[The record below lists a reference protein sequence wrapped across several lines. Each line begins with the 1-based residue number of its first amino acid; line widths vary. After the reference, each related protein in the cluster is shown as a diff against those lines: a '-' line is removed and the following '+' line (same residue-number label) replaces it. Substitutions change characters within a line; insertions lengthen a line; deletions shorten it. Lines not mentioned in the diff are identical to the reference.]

1 MRLVDNIYDISDFKW
16 VAEENTL
23 YSHNDY
29 VIYDISNRPNYADG
43 RNQFYILNPKTNNK
57 HRFRFKKQID
67 DYNLFVSESGFNC
80 KIKLKNR

>member
-43 RNQFYILNPKTNNK
+43 RIQFYILNY
-57 HRFRFKKQID
+57 F
-67 DYNLFVSESGFNC
+67 
-80 KIKLKNR
+80 